1 MARLTI
7 TLSVSERE
15 YAALRAWAAR
25 RVMTEG
31 KARKSDGWYPGFA
44 QEERRRQARRLVDS
58 IDAAGRGAAV
68 DYCA

>member
-1 MARLTI
+1 MARLNI

-25 RVMTEG
+25 RVMTES
-31 KARKSDGWYPGFA
+31 KARKADGWFPGFA

-58 IDAAGRGAAV
+58 IDAAGRDAAV